1 MAMEITPTDTLI
13 VVDIQYD
20 FCPGGA
26 LPVKNGDEV
35 IPVIN
40 RLTPKF
46 PSVVATQDWHPADH
60 GSFAS
65 QHPGSKP
72 MEVVNLEGID
82 QVLWP
87 DHCVAG
93 TRGAAFHHELDQA
106 PFRAVFRKGIKKDVD
121 SYSALM
127 ENDHWTETG
136 LRGYLEGLE
145 VKRLFV
151 CGLATD
157 FCVRFTVLDALQM
170 GFETVVISNACR
182 GVDIPTGYAEAA
194 LQEMKQAGASIV
206 TSDEFF

>member
-1 MAMEITPTDTLI
+1 MSFEITPTDALI

-40 RLTPKF
+40 RLMGKF
-46 PSVVATQDWHPADH
+46 PLVVATRDWHSADH

-65 QHPGSKP
+65 QHPGFSP
-72 MEVVNLEGID
+72 MEVASLEGIE
-82 QVLWP
+82 QELWP

-93 TRGAAFHHELDQA
+93 TRGAQFHHELDQA
-106 PFRAVFRKGIKKDVD
+106 PLRAVFHKGTSRDMD
-121 SYSALM
+121 SYSALR

-136 LRGYLEGLE
+136 LRGYLEGLK
-145 VKRLFV
+145 VRRVFV

-170 GFETVVISNACR
+170 GFEAVVIRDACR
-182 GVDIPTGYAEAA
+182 GVDIPEGTAVKAF
-194 LQEMKQAGASIV
+194 QEMKQAGATII
-206 TSDEFF
+206 TSDEIA